1 MRWLTRDRN
10 FYRMLAALAIPVALQ
25 NLITFAVTLAD
36 NLMVGALGDAAVS
49 GVYMGGQIQTL
60 LQMFSGGIEGAILVL
75 AAQYWGRR
83 DVARIRCISA
93 IGLRASLAFGL
104 LLTAVCFAF
113 PGAVLSLF
121 TDKPRVIAEGA
132 AYLRIVCL
140 SYVFFCATQALIAA
154 TRSVDRARIG
164 MWVSSVSLLV
174 NVGLNYVLIFGKL
187 GAPAMGVRGA
197 ALATLISRMAEAAVM
212 LAYILAV
219 DDRLKLRLKHF
230 LESDGEL
237 RRDFIR
243 CGAPIIGGQ
252 IVWSVNMMTNS
263 AILGRFT
270 EEVMTAASVANTMNS
285 LAYVCMNGMSSA
297 VSVITGK
304 TVGEGRVAQMKEY
317 ARTVQ
322 LLFLGLGLLTGGMI
336 ALLRAPFISL
346 YAGITPQARL
356 YSMQFILVL
365 SVTMIGTCYQ
375 AACLA
380 GLVKAGGDV
389 DFVFKNDAIFV
400 FLVVL
405 PSAFIAARL
414 GAAPWVVFAL
424 LKSDQILKCFV
435 AVVKINRFDWIRN
448 LTRGDAAAQ

>member
-1 MRWLTRDRN
+1 
-10 FYRMLAALAIPVALQ
+10 
-25 NLITFAVTLAD
+25 
-36 NLMVGALGDAAVS
+36 
-49 GVYMGGQIQTL
+49 
-60 LQMFSGGIEGAILVL
+60 
-75 AAQYWGRR
+75 
-83 DVARIRCISA
+83 
-93 IGLRASLAFGL
+93 
-104 LLTAVCFAF
+104 
-113 PGAVLSLF
+113 
-121 TDKPRVIAEGA
+121 
-132 AYLRIVCL
+132 
-140 SYVFFCATQALIAA
+140 
-154 TRSVDRARIG
+154 
-164 MWVSSVSLLV
+164 
-174 NVGLNYVLIFGKL
+174 
-187 GAPAMGVRGA
+187 
-197 ALATLISRMAEAAVM
+197 
-212 LAYILAV
+212 
-219 DDRLKLRLKHF
+219 
-230 LESDGEL
+230 
-237 RRDFIR
+237 
-243 CGAPIIGGQ
+243 
-252 IVWSVNMMTNS
+252 
-263 AILGRFT
+263 
-270 EEVMTAASVANTMNS
+270 
-285 LAYVCMNGMSSA
+285 MNGMSSA

-304 TVGEGRVAQMKEY
+304 TVGEGKVAQMKEY

-389 DFVFKNDAIFV
+389 GFVFKNDAIFV